1 MHFHLPKPLHGW
13 RELAGEVGII
23 VLGVLIALAFEQ
35 AATTLHNR
43 ADKREAYDAVY
54 TEMREN
60 LSNMKGR
67 MATQGCVERRLDE
80 IGEILAGAGN
90 ATMAPQPQ
98 WIGQPSDWF
107 NSDEAWQAATGSG
120 RTSLFSPDEQNRL
133 AAIYVTTKL
142 FVSAE
147 AREQDAW
154 AQLRGLESWTGPLGQ
169 AGRVHFGSALQVAR
183 YELWET
189 RVLAEVA
196 FRRAEATG
204 LGDFTS
210 KSQAKGYSIPHS
222 VCLPIDTP
230 RTAALKILNKDS
242 PPWGQ
247 PK

>member
-43 ADKREAYDAVY
+43 ADKREVYDAVY

-80 IGEILAGAGN
+80 IDDILASAGN
-90 ATMAPQPQ
+90 ATMTPQPQ
-98 WIGQPSDWF
+98 WFGQPSDWF

-133 AAIYVTTKL
+133 GSGPI
-142 FVSAE
+142 
-147 AREQDAW
+147 D
-154 AQLRGLESWTGPLGQ
+154 LRGM
-169 AGRVHFGSALQVAR
+169 
-183 YELWET
+183 
-189 RVLAEVA
+189 
-196 FRRAEATG
+196 
-204 LGDFTS
+204 
-210 KSQAKGYSIPHS
+210 I
-222 VCLPIDTP
+222 
-230 RTAALKILNKDS
+230 
-242 PPWGQ
+242 
-247 PK
+247 